1 MKQFLLILIS
11 FFLCFLVSAQRADNY
26 KPSNPNVTI
35 SQTNLPL
42 VFINTG
48 KTMIQRDNRIV
59 AEMTIIQNG
68 KDQLNYAD
76 TLKYPNQ
83 TKGYA
88 GKIGIKY
95 RGNSSFTNSDKKPYS
110 FRTETKNGK
119 KQETALLGMGADSD
133 WCLLAPYSDKSMIR
147 DVLVYKL
154 ATPYFEFV
162 PDGVHCELILD
173 GTYYGVYILSER
185 VRQGSNRVNI
195 PKPGASDD
203 ALTGGYHVEVDRDD
217 EVVYTSI
224 YAPQYSDGTSI
235 VNRKI
240 SFQYKYP
247 DIEDLTN
254 EQKNYLHAR
263 INAFENALAAS
274 NYQDKQNGYRKYL
287 DVTSFIDY
295 MLSTEFARNVDGY
308 RLSTNLYKHRDSVDP
323 RFKMS
328 LWDFNLGFGNANY
341 NDGWNSLS
349 WAYNTN
355 NVNPS
360 EAQLIPFWWYRLL
373 SDPDYVTEMNRRWS
387 LYRRQNY
394 TTENIMHVIDSLTNI
409 LNKENAQYRN
419 SLAWP
424 RWNVWVWPNQYVAG
438 SYADEINY
446 MKEWILKRLAF
457 MDANFRTSAEYPQ
470 IPTMKIAPNPI
481 RQGDVLK
488 IEGAQ
493 LKSVRLISYSGA
505 LMKLGNPL
513 HNNLPMQGVPPG
525 NYLLVVETSQGWMT
539 EKIQVK
545 N

>member
-11 FFLCFLVSAQRADNY
+11 FFLCFFVSAQRADNY